1 MPHCVLDASAVL
13 AVVFEEAGTETVSDA
28 LRAGAAMSAVNAAE
42 VAARLHADGWVE
54 AEVALVLDELRVEIL
69 PFDRECAL
77 LSGRYRPTTRSL
89 GLGLGDRAC
98 LATAKLQ
105 QRPALTADRAWEA
118 LDIGVEIICIR

>member
-1 MPHCVLDASAVL
+1 
-13 AVVFEEAGTETVSDA
+13 
-28 LRAGAAMSAVNAAE
+28 MSAVNAAE

-89 GLGLGDRAC
+89 